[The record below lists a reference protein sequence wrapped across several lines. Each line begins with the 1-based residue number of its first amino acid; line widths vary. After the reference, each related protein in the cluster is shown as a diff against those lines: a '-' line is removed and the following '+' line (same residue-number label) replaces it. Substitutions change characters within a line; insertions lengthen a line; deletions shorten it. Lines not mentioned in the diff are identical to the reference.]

1 MGFNGNR
8 CKFYNTSEEA
18 QNDKIIYKNKPD
30 EWLQDA

>member
-8 CKFYNTSEEA
+8 CKFYNSGEEA
-18 QNDKIIYKNKPD
+18 SKDKILYKNKPG